1 MKTRKEKISF
11 LKGLIRGERSIHEIK
26 LSRQIFLFRRAE
38 VDADSP
44 SDPPFDRYHE
54 PASGDFWTD
63 ADILKH
69 EHENPQDRV
78 LRVVIK
84 GS

>member
-26 LSRQIFLFRRAE
+26 PSRQIFLFRRAE

-44 SDPPFDRYHE
+44 CDPPFDCYHE
-54 PASGDFWTD
+54 PATGKLWT
-63 ADILKH
+63 AAEISEH
-69 EHENPQDRV
+69 EQENPQDRV
-78 LRVVIK
+78 FAIIIK
-84 GS
+84 RG